1 MRVDIITTRYKDK
14 SYTAALLRETYR
26 EGGKVKHRT
35 LANLSALPMDVVEMI
50 RNTLRGET
58 YVPAGKTLRVIR
70 SRSHGAVW
78 AVWQVMRSLGL
89 PEMLGPEGAWRDRAL
104 AMILGRVLCA
114 ASKRYTVGWWQGTS
128 VPEWLAGTEEVSV
141 QTLYQAMDKLLERQP
156 RIEAALARRHLGAG
170 SLVLYDVTS
179 SYLEG
184 RCCPLA
190 RFGYNRDGKRGK
202 QQIVLGLLTDGEGC
216 PVAVEVFDGKTRDAA
231 TLPVQLEKLK
241 ARFGIEEVVLAGDR
255 GMITK
260 LHRDALAEHGYAWIT
275 ALRAPAVR
283 ELKQRGLLQLSLF
296 DQQDLAEIVDP
307 ENPGRRL
314 VMCRNWKVANERCR
328 KRQDLLAATEAKLA
342 KVARSVAGG
351 RLKDETKI
359 ALRVGK
365 VLDKFKVG
373 KHFVLSFGPGRFEF
387 RRDEE
392 AIAAEAAL
400 DGIYVVETNV
410 SAERLS
416 AEQVVAGYK
425 SLRHVERAFRSMK
438 TMQLELRPIYHRLAD
453 RVRAHALL
461 CMLAYYVQW
470 HMDKALAPLREE
482 QPEVYQSFAH
492 VLRRLAEIQLNTIQM
507 EKAIFDVATECDA
520 EQRLFLD
527 YLKVR
532 SLVPKKPYTK
542 P

>member
-1 MRVDIITTRYKDK
+1 MRVDIITSRYKDRT
-14 SYTAALLRETYR
+14 YTAALLRETYR
-26 EGGKVKHRT
+26 TDGKVRHRT
-35 LANLSALPMDVVEMI
+35 LANLSALPRQIIEMI
-50 RNTLRGET
+50 RNSLRGET
-58 YVPAGKTLRVIR
+58 YIPVGKALRVLR

-78 AVWQVMRSLGL
+78 AVWQVMRRLGL
-89 PEMLGPEGAWRDRAL
+89 PELLGPAGAWRDRAL
-104 AMILGRVLCA
+104 AMILGRVLRA
-114 ASKRYTVGWWQGTS
+114 ASKRFAVRWWQGTS
-128 VPEWLAGTEEVSV
+128 LPEWLEGAADIRV
-141 QTLYQAMDKLLERQP
+141 QTLYQAMDRLLERQP
-156 RIEAALARRHLGAG
+156 AIERALARRHLRAG

-190 RFGYNRDGKRGK
+190 GFGYSRDGKRGK
-202 QQIVLGLLTDGEGC
+202 QQIVWGLLTDSEGC
-216 PVAVEVFDGKTRDAA
+216 PVAIEVFDGKARDAA

-260 LHRDALAEHGYAWIT
+260 LHREALAEHGYAWIT

-283 ELKQRGLLQLSLF
+283 ELRQRGLLQLSLF
-296 DQQDLAEIVDP
+296 DQHDLAEIVDL
-307 ENPGRRL
+307 ENPSRRL
-314 VMCRNWKVANERCR
+314 VMCRNWKVANERRR
-328 KRQDLLAATEAKLA
+328 KRQDLLQATETELA

-351 RLKDETKI
+351 RLKDETRI

-365 VLDKFKVG
+365 VLDRFKVG

-400 DGIYVVETNV
+400 DGIYVVESSV

-416 AEQVVAGYK
+416 AERVVAGYK

-438 TMQLELRPIYHRLAD
+438 TMQLELRPIFHRLAD

-470 HMDKALAPLREE
+470 HIERALAPLREK

-492 VLRRLAEIQLNTIQM
+492 VLSRLEEIKLETIQVQNVT
-507 EKAIFDVATECDA
+507 FDVAAECDA

-527 YLKVR
+527 HLKVR
-532 SLVPKKPYTK
+532 SLLPKGPYTER
-542 P
+542 